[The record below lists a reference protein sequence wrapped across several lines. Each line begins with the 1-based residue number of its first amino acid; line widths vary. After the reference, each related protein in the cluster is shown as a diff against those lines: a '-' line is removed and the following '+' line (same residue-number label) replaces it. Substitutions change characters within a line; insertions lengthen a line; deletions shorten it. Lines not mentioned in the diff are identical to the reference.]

1 MNYTYKLYIPNN
13 GDNKLSSV
21 IEYGGY
27 KEFSWDLTEFSK
39 ESLKLKSDWHKKSF
53 FRTKE
58 WLKENHP
65 ELLL

>member
-1 MNYTYKLYIPNN
+1 MNYTYELYIPNN
-13 GDNKLSSV
+13 GNNKLSSV
-21 IEYGGY
+21 IEYEGY

-53 FRTKE
+53 FRTRE